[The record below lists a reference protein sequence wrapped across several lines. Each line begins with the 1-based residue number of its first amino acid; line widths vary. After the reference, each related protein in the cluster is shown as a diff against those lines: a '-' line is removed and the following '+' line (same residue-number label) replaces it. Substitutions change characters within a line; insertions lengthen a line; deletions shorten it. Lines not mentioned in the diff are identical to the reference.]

1 VKSDIDH
8 YETVMVNNSNKKKP
22 NSYNQL
28 TYDTIAVSKCLNIII
43 SSPPIVYLQCFV
55 ISIYYIS
62 RMNIKLQVIF
72 LIVRDI
78 ALNVFNHV
86 CDSNHILLT
95 ITGYKLTSHT
105 PMARVLSSLQTEP
118 LAISVYVN
126 HMA

>member
-1 VKSDIDH
+1 
-8 YETVMVNNSNKKKP
+8 M
-22 NSYNQL
+22 

-62 RMNIKLQVIF
+62 RMNIKPQVIF

-78 ALNVFNHV
+78 ALNVFHHI